1 MVHWFRKKVKH
12 VKVYRNSS
20 QVLQC
25 YYLWNYY
32 ASSLREC
39 RFYLLLKPW
48 PLIQLLAL
56 KGFQSSTLKYI
67 GNMFKIHSKNYNA
80 TGCNIHSA
88 NILIDNKFY
97 IVNTRIPVPWAL
109 FFNKPSNV
117 KILYIHVCF
126 RLQILFSY
134 INKM

>member
-1 MVHWFRKKVKH
+1 MVHWFRKEVKH

-39 RFYLLLKPW
+39 RFYFLLKLW
-48 PLIQLLAL
+48 PLSQFLAL
-56 KGFQSSTLKYI
+56 KGFQSSTLKCI

-80 TGCNIHSA
+80 TGCIILSA
-88 NILIDNKFY
+88 NILISNKFY
-97 IVNTRIPVPWAL
+97 IVNTMNPGPLTL

-117 KILYIHVCF
+117 NHVTNTLYTRVLFCF
-126 RLQILFSY
+126 HI
-134 INKM
+134 